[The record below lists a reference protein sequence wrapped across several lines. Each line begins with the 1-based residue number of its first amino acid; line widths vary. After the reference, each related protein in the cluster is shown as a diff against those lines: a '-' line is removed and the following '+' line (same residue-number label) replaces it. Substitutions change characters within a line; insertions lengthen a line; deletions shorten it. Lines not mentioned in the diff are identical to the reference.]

1 MHSLLDDHNSSDI
14 DVSNA
19 SPNASIQR
27 ISHIVTSTPHQANK
41 PRVNFHSV
49 ESLAI
54 SSSVNTSSSF
64 SLQPP
69 GKSPFHKERSL
80 TSIKSVSNVF
90 DSSLITFH
98 LDEALT
104 SISRLDDTGYNSLNS
119 SASINEHQ
127 SSITIS
133 TSERKSRRKLSDW
146 QIWHLRQVYSTNRYP
161 TPCEQEQLAQQLLLP
176 LSSIRIWFQNYRA
189 RSGRNL

>member
-14 DVSNA
+14 DVCNA

-27 ISHIVTSTPHQANK
+27 ISHIITSTPHRASK
-41 PRVNFHSV
+41 ARVNFHSV

-64 SLQPP
+64 SLQP
-69 GKSPFHKERSL
+69 H
-80 TSIKSVSNVF
+80 
-90 DSSLITFH
+90 
-98 LDEALT
+98 
-104 SISRLDDTGYNSLNS
+104 DDTGYNSLNS

-127 SSITIS
+127 SMTAS
-133 TSERKSRRKLSDW
+133 TNERKSRRKLSDW

-176 LSSIRIWFQNYRA
+176 ISSIRIWFQNYRA

>member
-69 GKSPFHKERSL
+69 
-80 TSIKSVSNVF
+80 
-90 DSSLITFH
+90 
-98 LDEALT
+98 
-104 SISRLDDTGYNSLNS
+104 DDTGYNSLNS